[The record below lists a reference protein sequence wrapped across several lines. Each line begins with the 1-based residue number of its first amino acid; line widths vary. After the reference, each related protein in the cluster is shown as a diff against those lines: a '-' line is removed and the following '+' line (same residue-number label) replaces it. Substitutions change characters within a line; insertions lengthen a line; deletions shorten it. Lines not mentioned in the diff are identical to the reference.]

1 MSNVETR
8 TRLLSMREAGQ
19 FAGVCEKTIYFWI
32 KDDGLPVIKLGR
44 LRRIRPEDLDAF
56 IEGKREVRHES
67 H

>member
-1 MSNVETR
+1 
-8 TRLLSMREAGQ
+8 MREAGQ